1 MFNTLGRRKTA
12 VFALISAAV
21 LYAFQLFPFFV
32 KDPVIGGNVGHRVD
46 DEPPRKSD
54 CYNSK
59 TKDGSIFSFASPS
72 AHSTTVDDAPSTDLF
87 TRLLHPGSPPG
98 FTTLSRL
105 YFYQGTLYAV
115 VKDEESKAAYPH
127 MKFILSRPVEAGP
140 LPSEPTDR
148 VGFRLL
154 SGINVYSWFCASKE
168 MQILTEDEATLIFG
182 PLDQVIFIEGLS
194 LILYDVSQFMHVGHF
209 LSLSLFT

>member
-1 MFNTLGRRKTA
+1 MRFGTILSRRYTGSSCQQTLIATTSRKYPNTVVELQHLNYTIMFNTLGRRKTA

-72 AHSTTVDDAPSTDLF
+72 AHSTTVDDAPSTDLL

-154 SGINVYSWFCASKE
+154 SGINVYS
-168 MQILTEDEATLIFG
+168 
-182 PLDQVIFIEGLS
+182 
-194 LILYDVSQFMHVGHF
+194 
-209 LSLSLFT
+209 